1 MVPHLYKYY
10 FDYLIKIARI
20 YKILDE
26 EINVYDVIDYIN
38 KYDTN
43 DVKYIIEGYWLA
55 FSKSMLL

>member
-10 FDYLIKIARI
+10 LDYLIKIGKI

-38 KYDTN
+38 KYDPT
-43 DVKYIIEGYWLA
+43 DVKYLI
-55 FSKSMLL
+55 